1 MNKPVSR
8 VAVWID
14 QTSAHIVELKA
25 DGTAKTSTLT
35 SDIELV
41 AKATG
46 HVTNLPPHGIGAGL
60 GGREH
65 TSAERRREREMAVY
79 FDRVAAK
86 VAKADE
92 LLIMGHGEAPSDF
105 ASAIRRQHPG
115 IQIRAVEGVDRMT
128 EAQLVAHAR
137 EKFRL
142 PAERLMAR

>member
-35 SDIELV
+35 SGIEQV

-46 HVTNLPPHGIGAGL
+46 HVTNLPPHGMGAGL

-65 TSAERRREREMAVY
+65 TSAERRLERELAVY
-79 FDRVAAK
+79 FDRVGAK

-92 LLIMGHGEAPSDF
+92 LLIMGHGEAPTAF
-105 ASAIRRQHPG
+105 ANVVRRSTPG
-115 IQIRAVEGVDRMT
+115 IQIKAVENVDRMT
-128 EAQLVAHAR
+128 EAQVVAHAR
-137 EKFRL
+137 EKFRM